1 MESNIEG
8 ILTGTQFCAMNDRS
22 WRSLDSA
29 SIRDTHYGILHTI
42 DCNPCLVE
50 VTGKR
55 VDLTD
60 IVAIREGMKY
70 LGECEKIQEAY
81 LEFVTN
87 IRLLLTSFDFSE
99 EGKAALLFLENI
111 PSPFA
116 ANAMFKNIVLSG
128 RRLID
133 GMEGS
138 IKRTFGGES
147 EQYNEWRACAER
159 FYGESVSYA
168 FCYDVRNCIEHDGVL
183 FVSTVNIDIE
193 QQTAGFAVNLENELL
208 DTSLKSGTKEKLRQ
222 FLHERKLDGRSP
234 WLSLSG
240 MTKSYYVQIGVL
252 YVCFLDMMI
261 KAVVPICEAAEREG
275 EALAPVNCIVR
286 KMPPLHPDD
295 DKPASRVY
303 RLSPNIPLALYQIIR
318 EEVLKANKEM
328 LGSFER

>member
-1 MESNIEG
+1 
-8 ILTGTQFCAMNDRS
+8 MNDWS
-22 WRSLDSA
+22 WCSLDRA
-29 SIRDTHYGILHTI
+29 SIGDARYGTLHTI

-50 VTGKR
+50 VSGKR
-55 VDLTD
+55 VDLSD
-60 IVAIREGMKY
+60 IVAIKEGMKY

-81 LEFVTN
+81 LEFATN

-99 EGKAALLFLENI
+99 EGKAVLLFLENI
-111 PSPFA
+111 PSSFA

-133 GMEGS
+133 SMENS
-138 IKRTFGGES
+138 IKHTFGSES
-147 EQYNEWRACAER
+147 EQYDEWRASAER
-159 FYGESVSYA
+159 FYGESLSYA

-193 QQTAGFAVNLENELL
+193 QQTAGFAVNLENELF

-222 FLHERKLDGRSP
+222 FLLERKSDGRSP

-240 MTKSYYVQIGVL
+240 VTKSYCAQIGVL

-261 KAVVPICEAAEREG
+261 KAVMPICEAAAREG

-295 DKPASRVY
+295 DSPASRVY
-303 RLSPNIPLALYQIIR
+303 KLKPSVPLAHYQMTQ
-318 EEVLKANKEM
+318 EEVLRANKEM